1 MIETIRNK
9 IRSIVL
15 ALLACIKCRPFF
27 AYTPP
32 IISFQNHQ
40 MDITCT
46 GGEKN
51 ATYKCCSHHVINPEP
66 STERFSYQFFQVSCF
81 IKNEIMISLG
91 THGFDAL
98 YGCFS
103 VTVDNDVCLHCCPPC
118 AVRPA
123 ISLFFFGQECAHR
136 LSSPTTL
143 GRHGPPTGN
152 TGKTTPWGFRY
163 VYIYICIIYIYIYV

>member
-123 ISLFFFGQECAHR
+123 ISLFFFARNARTGCRAQRHWEDTGLQQE
-136 LSSPTTL
+136 TL
-143 GRHGPPTGN
+143 EKPPHEDS
-152 TGKTTPWGFRY
+152 
-163 VYIYICIIYIYIYV
+163 VMCIYIYV